1 MQRLKQS
8 RTTQLELSSSSTAY
22 SLDVPAAEA
31 ASTVA
36 AAAAAGKML
45 VSMCGISVAG
55 PVEDAAMLLY
65 YSLCRDEI

>member
-1 MQRLKQS
+1 M
-8 RTTQLELSSSSTAY
+8 
-22 SLDVPAAEA
+22 PAAVA
-31 ASTVA
+31 AAVSAVAA